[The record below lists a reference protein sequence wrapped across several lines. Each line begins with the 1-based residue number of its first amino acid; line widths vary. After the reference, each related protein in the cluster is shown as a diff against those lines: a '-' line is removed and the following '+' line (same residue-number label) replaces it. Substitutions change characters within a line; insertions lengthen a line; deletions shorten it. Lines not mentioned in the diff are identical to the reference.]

1 MAISKKQ
8 EHELMKRYLSN
19 MNVLKGFL
27 KTQDLVWVN
36 GIYTKLGELIAE
48 LTQEYEIEQL
58 EAQEREKKRLEL
70 IAMIEAEGWS
80 LGELMNKVTPKKN
93 ASQAKKEDKYCFPDE
108 NGKERRWSGL
118 GMKPKALQALL
129 DKGHQLEEF
138 LIEKAPNKEQ
148 DGIA

>member
-19 MNVLKGFL
+19 ANTLKGFL
-27 KTQDLVWVN
+27 KTQDLAWVN
-36 GIYTKLGELIAE
+36 GIYAKLGELIVE

-70 IAMIEAEGWS
+70 IAMIEAEGWNVAD
-80 LGELMNKVTPKKN
+80 LMNKATPKKS
-93 ASQAKKEDKYCFPDE
+93 ASPAKKEDKYRFPDE
-108 NGKERRWSGL
+108 NGNERGWSGL

-138 LIEKAPNKEQ
+138 LIERAPHQEQ
-148 DGIA
+148 SVTA